1 MTFFCHF
8 GAQLVPGFRSVEA
21 ISKVFAFWFDRPTA
35 GSKWSSFCFFIDS
48 YEAMLIPIDL
58 LYGYH
63 PLWMSYEVVYEG
75 CSAPQD
81 FNLEG
86 QNDNM
91 M

>member
-1 MTFFCHF
+1 MELNWYLYLGRSKLFIKFLFF
-8 GAQLVPGFRSVEA
+8 
-21 ISKVFAFWFDRPTA
+21 
-35 GSKWSSFCFFIDS
+35 GSTDLLLGQNGHLFCFLIDS
-48 YEAMLIPIDL
+48 YDAMLIPIDL

-63 PLWMSYEVVYEG
+63 PLWMSYEVVHEG